1 MRTSPTNTVIAAGSA
16 LALLLLIAAIWATDT
31 STPTQLALTG
41 LLIGIAVAIYAGA
54 APRRPGERYPREADA
69 DQRERMRGRVP

>member
-1 MRTSPTNTVIAAGSA
+1 MIVAGGA

-41 LLIGIAVAIYAGA
+41 ILIGIAVAIFAGA
-54 APRRPGERYPREADA
+54 APRRPGETLPHRADA
-69 DQRERMRGRVP
+69 EQRERMRNSRVP

>member
-1 MRTSPTNTVIAAGSA
+1 MRTSPTNTVIVVGGA

-41 LLIGIAVAIYAGA
+41 ILIGIAVAIFAGA
-54 APRRPGERYPREADA
+54 APRRPGETLPHKADA
-69 DQRERMRGRVP
+69 EQRKRMRNQVP